1 MTRHEPRIGDFF
13 EVHRPPAGSGG
24 SPLLGRVVST
34 SAVAGPTHG
43 CILVYVY
50 RKASRPSR
58 DDLLLPPLLTTRAPW
73 LRGYFV
79 HARSE
84 PLLQGDFFERH
95 AFRDPRGRFV
105 DEDGRPTDD
114 PSRPCTESKIFDVA
128 AIEEAIA
135 SALAPTA
142 TA

>member
-1 MTRHEPRIGDFF
+1 MTRNEPQIGDFF
-13 EVHRPPAGSGG
+13 EVRRPGAGGEV
-24 SPLLGRVVST
+24 SPPLGRVVST
-34 SAVAGPTHG
+34 NAVAGPTHG

-50 RKASRPSR
+50 RSGSRPSR
-58 DDLLLPPLLTTRAPW
+58 DDLLFPPLLTTRAPW

-79 HARSE
+79 HVRSE

-95 AFRDPRGRFV
+95 SFRDPHGRFV

-114 PSRPCTESKIFDVA
+114 PARPSMESKIFDVA

-142 TA
+142 KA